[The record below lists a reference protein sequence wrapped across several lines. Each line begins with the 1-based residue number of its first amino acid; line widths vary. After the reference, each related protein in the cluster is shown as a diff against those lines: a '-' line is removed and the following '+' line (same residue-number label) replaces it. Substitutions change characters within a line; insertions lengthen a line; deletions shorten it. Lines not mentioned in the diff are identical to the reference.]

1 MVWVALQKWF
11 YMVKGIVLLALFAFS
26 VIGRTQTADS
36 TRVLKHL
43 SQIISTDKPRN
54 YKNMDAL
61 NTVADYI
68 KTEFENY
75 ADSTVNQ
82 EFKAGNSTFK
92 NVIASFGTE
101 HKNRIVV
108 GAHYDVCGEQDGA
121 DDNASG
127 VVGLLELARLLKGVE
142 LDKRIDLV
150 AYSLEEPPFFRSEN
164 MGSYVHAKWLYENN
178 IPVEGMICLEMIGY
192 FDDSKGSQHYPIGA
206 LKLIYGSKGDFITV
220 VRKLKSGPFARKFKR
235 KIKRKK
241 AIEVKSFQGP
251 ESLQGIDFSD
261 HLNYW
266 HFGYSAVMITNTAF
280 YRNKNYHHGTD
291 ELKTLD
297 ISKMTGVIQS
307 VYLTLLDL
315 AAAH

>member
-1 MVWVALQKWF
+1 
-11 YMVKGIVLLALFAFS
+11 MVKGGVLLVLVAFS
-26 VIGRTQTADS
+26 VIGKAQTADS
-36 TRVLKHL
+36 AWVFKHL
-43 SQIISTDKPRN
+43 SRIISTDKPRN
-54 YKNMDAL
+54 FKNINAL
-61 NTVADYI
+61 NNVAGYI
-68 KTEFENY
+68 KTVFENY
-75 ADSTVNQ
+75 ADSTHNQ
-82 EFKAGNSTFK
+82 EFKVGNSTFK

-101 HKNRIVV
+101 HENRIVV

-142 LDKRIDLV
+142 LNKRIDLV

-164 MGSYVHAKWLYENN
+164 MGSYVHAKWLHENN

-192 FDDSKGSQHYPIGA
+192 FDETKGSQHYPVGA
-206 LKLIYGSKGDFITV
+206 LKLIYGSRGDFITV
-220 VRKLKSGPFARKFKR
+220 VRKLNSGSFARKFKR
-235 KIKRKK
+235 KMKRKK
-241 AIEVKSFQGP
+241 AIDVKSFQGP
-251 ESLQGIDFSD
+251 ESLPGIDFSD

-280 YRNKNYHHGTD
+280 YRNKNYHNGTD

-297 ISKMTGVIQS
+297 IPKMTAVIQS

-315 AAAH
+315 AAVN